1 MTKLVRIVEESIDVD
16 NFVDAHLPSDV
27 HLVTYIKGE
36 ETIVDA
42 VRAYTKVDIFDH
54 FYDKLKGEATI
65 QSIESGYGK
74 IRPNLYGNIKEESGP
89 DS

>member
-42 VRAYTKVDIFDH
+42 VRAYTKTDIFD
-54 FYDKLKGEATI
+54 FYYDKLKKADELTGLI
-65 QSIESGYGK
+65 LSIESGYGK
-74 IRPNLYGNIKEESGP
+74 IRPNLYGKIKEES
-89 DS
+89 

>member
-1 MTKLVRIVEESIDVD
+1 MTKPVQIIEEGVD
-16 NFVDAHLPSDV
+16 ITNFNDSALPSDV

-42 VRAYTKVDIFDH
+42 VRAYTKVDIFDV
-54 FYDKLKGEATI
+54 FYDKLKDVATI

-74 IRPNLYGNIKEESGP
+74 IRPNLYGKIKEEE
-89 DS
+89 

>member
-1 MTKLVRIVEESIDVD
+1 MTKPVQIVEEGINPDTFNDST
-16 NFVDAHLPSDV
+16 LPSDV

-42 VRAYTKVDIFDH
+42 VRAYTKVDIFDV

-74 IRPNLYGNIKEESGP
+74 IRPNLYGKIKEEE
-89 DS
+89 

>member
-1 MTKLVRIVEESIDVD
+1 MTKPVQIVEEGINPDAFIDS
-16 NFVDAHLPSDV
+16 HLPSDV

-36 ETIVDA
+36 ETFVDA
-42 VRAYTKVDIFDH
+42 VRAYTKVDIFDV

-74 IRPNLYGNIKEESGP
+74 IRPNLYGKIKEEE
-89 DS
+89 